1 MDGSSDIGKILED
14 HESLIHKIILCRQ
27 GKKIDDYNT
36 SIINIL
42 KVYPYT
48 VEKNF
53 WYRNDAFDVWTVEK
67 TLRSRILHSLTRY
80 KYGIYNVPE
89 LQSVI
94 ENKRNQILQFKKQI
108 NKTLVR
114 GSIAF
119 V

>member
-1 MDGSSDIGKILED
+1 MDVSSDIGKILED

-48 VEKNF
+48 IEKNF
-53 WYRNDAFDVWTVEK
+53 WYRNDAFDVWTVKK
-67 TLRSRILHSLTRY
+67 TIKSRLLHSLTWY

-94 ENKRNQILQFKKQI
+94 ENKRNQILELKTQI
-108 NKTLVR
+108 NKALVH

>member
-1 MDGSSDIGKILED
+1 MDGSSDISKMLED
-14 HESLIHKIILCRQ
+14 HESLIRKIILCRQ

-36 SIINIL
+36 SMINIL
-42 KVYPYT
+42 NIYPHT

-53 WYRNDAFDVWTVEK
+53 WYRNDAFDIWTVEK
-67 TLRSRILHSLTRY
+67 TVRSRILHSITRY

-94 ENKRNQILQFKKQI
+94 ENKRNQILQLKTQI
-108 NKTLVR
+108 NKALVR